1 MKIEVNSK
9 YSIGNIV
16 QKYKTIGEYKDK
28 IICPLCNGKHFADN
42 PKYTPNYDDDDDDYY
57 DNNKL
62 VCRHCNEDGYIETNY
77 VKERV
82 LDKEIYRIEDIYI
95 SIKKDGSIKYTYGIH
110 STPELNNRTSM
121 YCSCNASEEDLELL
135 RLR

>member
-1 MKIEVNSK
+1 MKIEINSK

-16 QKYKTIGEYKDK
+16 QKYKTVGEYKGR
-28 IICPLCNGKHFADN
+28 IVCPLCNGKHFVDN
-42 PKYTPNYDDDDDDYY
+42 PKYNPFDDLDYDDS
-57 DNNKL
+57 KL
-62 VCRHCNEDGYIETNY
+62 ECPHCNEDGYIKTNY

-82 LDKEIYRIEDIYI
+82 LDNEIYRIEGIHVNI
-95 SIKKDGSIKYTYGIH
+95 REDGSIKYTYSIH

-121 YCSCNASEEDLELL
+121 YVSCNASEEDLELL

>member
-16 QKYKTIGEYKDK
+16 QRYKTIGEYKGR
-28 IICPLCNGKHFADN
+28 IICPLCNGKHFVDN
-42 PKYTPNYDDDDDDYY
+42 PKYDPYDEDDY
-57 DNNKL
+57 DNSTLECPYCDKG
-62 VCRHCNEDGYIETNY
+62 GYIKTNY
-77 VKERV
+77 VTERV
-82 LDKEIYRIEDIYI
+82 LDQENYRIEDIYVTI
-95 SIKKDGSIKYTYGIH
+95 RKDGSIEYRYGIH

-121 YCSCNASEEDLELL
+121 YISCNADEEDLELV

>member
-16 QKYKTIGEYKDK
+16 QKYKTVGEYKGRVV
-28 IICPLCNGKHFADN
+28 CPLCNGKHFVYN
-42 PKYTPNYDDDDDDYY
+42 PKYDPYDDDDEYDDG
-57 DNNKL
+57 KL
-62 VCRHCNEDGYIETNY
+62 ECPHCEEDGYIKTNY
-77 VKERV
+77 VTERV
-82 LDKEIYRIEDIYI
+82 LDEEIYRIEGIYVDIR
-95 SIKKDGSIKYTYGIH
+95 KDGSMKYTYSLH
-110 STPELNNRTSM
+110 STPELNNRTCM

>member
-16 QKYKTIGEYKDK
+16 QKYKTIGEYRGK
-28 IICPLCNGKHFADN
+28 IVCPLCNGRHFADN
-42 PKYTPNYDDDDDDYY
+42 PKYDPYDEDEY
-57 DNNKL
+57 DNSTL
-62 VCRHCNEDGYIETNY
+62 ECPHCDKDGYIKTNY
-77 VKERV
+77 VTERV
-82 LDKEIYRIEDIYI
+82 LDPEVYRIEDIDV
-95 SIKKDGSIKYTYGIH
+95 SIRKDGSIQYTYGIH

-121 YCSCNASEEDLELL
+121 YISCNASEEDLELL